1 MKVSQWKAVC
11 EMQPTEFAPLGL
23 RGIMAKH
30 KIDSSDTI
38 VRIPMNLLVTRETA
52 ISFLE
57 QSNLFCSSLHIFNQT
72 TTLELLAMFLLI
84 NKMSVKLSI
93 KCDQFWKPYID
104 TLPESYEVP
113 YFCNDD
119 EVNVFPPYLKIQAFE
134 QKNKVWKSF
143 TKTSSLVKKYSNIEL
158 NHDEYAWAW
167 FTVNTRAVY
176 FKTSNSKQN
185 GLDAHQTDL
194 GDDQENLALAPFL
207 DLFNHSSMANV
218 EAGLNLQS
226 K

>member
-1 MKVSQWKAVC
+1 MGRTKRSRKRTAYDKLRNINVSASDPIVELLRWMKVSQWKAVC
-11 EMQPTEFAPLGL
+11 EMQATEFAPLGL

-119 EVNVFPPYLKIQAFE
+119 EVN
-134 QKNKVWKSF
+134 
-143 TKTSSLVKKYSNIEL
+143 
-158 NHDEYAWAW
+158 
-167 FTVNTRAVY
+167 
-176 FKTSNSKQN
+176 
-185 GLDAHQTDL
+185 
-194 GDDQENLALAPFL
+194 
-207 DLFNHSSMANV
+207 
-218 EAGLNLQS
+218 
-226 K
+226 